1 MTPTTTDPQRS
12 PHPVDASEIPTFE
25 LRTSFAEL
33 IAKLT
38 DDDGLLQRLHD
49 AVFGG
54 MESTGGGA
62 SFGSK
67 PPIDL
72 AAVDLLEL
80 IEQQAAEAL
89 AAADP
94 SPTPL
99 GQAQDYVRAWGDIVR
114 DDEVVRVHAPA
125 LTVDKAVY
133 RQGIEATAYRH
144 AERWVAAI
152 EAFFAPPK
160 NAQILA
166 PCPKCGHDRVTKTVD
181 GDDYLE
187 WALVMRRDRET
198 GETIDVYC
206 QACTFEWPRRLLV
219 GFADN
224 IGIDVEA
231 AVVRAITD
239 TQPKKVADPRPK
251 SV

>member
-1 MTPTTTDPQRS
+1 MTDIPNFEMR
-12 PHPVDASEIPTFE
+12 PTFPK
-25 LRTSFAEL
+25 L

-38 DDDGLLQRLHD
+38 DTDGLLQRLQE

-80 IEQQAAEAL
+80 IGQQAAEAL
-89 AAADP
+89 AAVDP
-94 SPTPL
+94 RPTPL
-99 GQAQDYVRAWGDIVR
+99 GHARDYVKAWGDLVR
-114 DDEVVRVHAPA
+114 EDDVVRVHAPA
-125 LTVDKAVY
+125 LTVNKQVY

-144 AERWVAAI
+144 AERWAAAV
-152 EAFFAPPK
+152 ESFFAPPK

-166 PCPKCGHDRVTKTVD
+166 PCPKCGHDKVTKTTD
-181 GDDYLE
+181 GEDYLE

-198 GETIDVYC
+198 GETLDVYC
-206 QACTFEWPRRLLV
+206 QACTYEWPRRLLV
-219 GFADN
+219 GFADE
-224 IGIDVEA
+224 IGIDVEG
-231 AVVRAITD
+231 AVVRAITTD
-239 TQPKKVADPRPK
+239 TPKRVATASR
-251 SV
+251 

>member
-1 MTPTTTDPQRS
+1 MT
-12 PHPVDASEIPTFE
+12 EIPTFE
-25 LRTSFAEL
+25 LRASFRDL

-38 DDDGLLQRLHD
+38 DDDGLLQRLQE

-80 IEQQAAEAL
+80 IAKQAAEAL
-89 AAADP
+89 AVVDVR
-94 SPTPL
+94 PTPL
-99 GQAQDYVRAWGDIVR
+99 GHARDYIKAWSALVH
-114 DDEVVRVHAPA
+114 DDDVIRVHAPA
-125 LTVDKAVY
+125 LTVNRAVY
-133 RQGIEATAYRH
+133 RQGIESTAYRH
-144 AERWVAAI
+144 AERWAAAV

-166 PCPKCGHDRVTKTVD
+166 PCPKCGHDKVTKTTD

-198 GETIDVYC
+198 GETLDVYC

-219 GFADN
+219 GFADQ
-224 IGIDVEA
+224 IGIDVQG
-231 AVVRAITD
+231 AVVQALTD
-239 TQPKKVADPRPK
+239 TPRGAVPTAH
-251 SV
+251 